1 MDPITLALIGAGV
14 GALQSNEER
23 NRWKD
28 QQMAEAEKT
37 RYGAFTGLH
46 GENLKPPTGD
56 MNHMFAGAATGYALG
71 QKAGSVEKG
80 SDKAASES
88 GGSEGA
94 VFGEPSDDL
103 RSSDNY
109 YKRQKAMGIGNSDPS
124 TLYS

>member
-1 MDPITLALIGAGV
+1 MDPITLGLIGAGI

-37 RYGAFTGLH
+37 RYSAFTGMK

-71 QKAGSVEKG
+71 QKGDGVNDSKDAAVEDDGFGSQ
-80 SDKAASES
+80 A
-88 GGSEGA
+88 
-94 VFGEPSDDL
+94 FGEPSDDV
-103 RSSDNY
+103 RSPDNY
-109 YKRQKAMGIGNSDPS
+109 YKKQKSMGVGFSEPA